1 MYPAGTTR
9 MRVCEDM
16 GSTMACSWIVADTIT
31 ENSTNVTE
39 NSTKVTEN
47 STNVTGNSTKVAGTC
62 HITAQQHQPP
72 PDKRARDARVVA
84 HPKRP
89 RQGSLSCVFKAWVV
103 WKVPHVQLCLYR
115 ATGLWHRG
123 VGHGFGHG
131 FGLGTGFFSL
141 ERRERESERVRIVFV
156 AHEPCFF
163 SLGHPPGVR
172 GCTSRRG
179 ERERER
185 EKARDALF
193 LLHMNRVSLVW
204 RFPGIAFVHLSSWEV
219 VGSLT

>member
-1 MYPAGTTR
+1 MCTRRVLPACAFARTWVPPWR
-9 MRVCEDM
+9 AR
-16 GSTMACSWIVADTIT
+16 GSWQTQSRKIQPTSRRIQPKSRKIQPTSREIQPKSLELATSRHNNI
-31 ENSTNVTE
+31 N
-39 NSTKVTEN
+39 
-47 STNVTGNSTKVAGTC
+47 
-62 HITAQQHQPP
+62 PP

-84 HPKRP
+84 HPKQP

-141 ERRERESERVRIVFV
+141 K
-156 AHEPCFF
+156 
-163 SLGHPPGVR
+163 
-172 GCTSRRG
+172 G
-179 ERERER
+179 ETK
-185 EKARDALF
+185 KAREVALLL

-204 RFPGIAFVHLSSWEV
+204 VTRRVCVVTQVGEERERERERKRESSHCFCC
-219 VGSLT
+219 T

>member
-84 HPKRP
+84 HPKQP

-141 ERRERESERVRIVFV
+141 K
-156 AHEPCFF
+156 
-163 SLGHPPGVR
+163 
-172 GCTSRRG
+172 G
-179 ERERER
+179 ETK
-185 EKARDALF
+185 KAREFALL

-204 RFPGIAFVHLSSWEV
+204 VTRRVCV
-219 VGSLT
+219 VAQVGEERERERERKRETHCFCCT